1 MGSASRGSRER
12 MALGIFLILTT
23 TVGLC
28 FSQGKGGKHGLVNFG
43 NDYQGKGGKHGLMD
57 GNDYQGKGGKH
68 GFMDG
73 MDYQG
78 KGGKH
83 GFMDASDYQGKGGK
97 HGFMD
102 YMDYQGKGG
111 KHGFMVGSSG
121 STAIKKDCQKRC
133 KKFFGWNP
141 DACEKACQHLEDG
154 EVKYMDDCTA
164 AFYHHD
170 DHDVKCHNAC
180 TGGRLF
186 RPSPKY

>member
-102 YMDYQGKGG
+102 YQGKGGKHGFMDGSDYQGKGG

-121 STAIKKDCQKRC
+121 STKIKKDCLKRC
-133 KKFFGWNP
+133 KKFLLWNP

-154 EVKYMDDCTA
+154 EVKCMDDCTA
-164 AFYHHD
+164 AYGG
-170 DHDVKCHNAC
+170 DVDCHNAC
-180 TGGRLF
+180 
-186 RPSPKY
+186 